1 MIDNDKLRETVVTG
15 IKNYL
20 QIPFIQSNQNAEP
33 PAYPFLSFT
42 VTKLESE
49 NKGTWSEYDDGKDR
63 QAVTQTW
70 SISSLSDD
78 ENESITNASKAREW
92 FDRVG
97 RLYLKDNGVIVQSVG
112 AITNRDNVLTTE
124 YEYKNGFD
132 VVFYMLSEVENPITE
147 SGQYIETAKI
157 ENIQAENNDSTLND
171 LIGVEDVSDPV
182 KQIEI
187 ANNLGRNNLASKGVD
202 VADNSTTYEIMEAI
216 EQTEEAGSYDKGYSY
231 GYEEG
236 AEKSKTAFEDG
247 KNAEKSAFWDTYQ
260 DNGNRRNYDYAFAGS
275 GWTDELFDPKYPIV
289 ATSFQRMFAENDK
302 ITEIKVPLD
311 FTNNDYAGNEVDFCF
326 NKCSALKTVQLL
338 KVSRNTQCFPSFDYC
353 DALEFVGILGEVW
366 YDVIMQDSDNL
377 NDETL
382 SQMTLLA
389 KDFIHAET
397 EEVQAMSGTI
407 YLSLEVSDR
416 MWTIEA
422 DERFPEEYQGMLLGE
437 VLLEKGWTC

>member
-33 PAYPFLSFT
+33 PAYPFISFT
-42 VTKLESE
+42 VTQLESA

-157 ENIQAENNDSTLND
+157 ENIQVKNNESTLND

-187 ANNLGRNNLASKGVD
+187 ANTLGRNNLESKKVV
-202 VADNSTTYEIMEAI
+202 VAKNATTYEIMKAI
-216 EQTEEAGSYDKGYSY
+216 EQTEEVGSYDKGYSEGQNSISNPLEY
-231 GYEEG
+231 AASIMYAGAAFPDGYELEIDVPNIVTLENIFFG
-236 AEKSKTAFEDG
+236 TKGIKKVTIKGNTNGIAIDFINAFSGIDSNNPSPIEVVDMTDLII
-247 KNAEKSAFWDTYQ
+247 KPKDCDQAF
-260 DNGNRRNYDYAFAGS
+260 
-275 GWTDELFDPKYPIV
+275 
-289 ATSFQRMFAENDK
+289 FQAQYLR
-302 ITEIKVPLD
+302 EIKGDIDLR
-311 FTNNDYAGNEVDFCF
+311 ECI
-326 NKCSALKTVQLL
+326 SA
-338 KVSRNTQCFPSFDYC
+338 SRTFVNCY
-353 DALEFVGILGEVW
+353 ALEEIRFLPESIAYIFELI
-366 YDVIMQDSDNL
+366 YSPL
-377 NDETL
+377 L
-382 SQMTLLA
+382 S
-389 KDFIHAET
+389 AET
-397 EEVQAMSGTI
+397 RQNIVEALSPVGGTLKLHSEVTAKFTSEQV
-407 YLSLEVSDR
+407 LEITSKNWR
-416 MWTIEA
+416 I
-422 DERFPEEYQGMLLGE
+422 Q
-437 VLLEKGWTC
+437 